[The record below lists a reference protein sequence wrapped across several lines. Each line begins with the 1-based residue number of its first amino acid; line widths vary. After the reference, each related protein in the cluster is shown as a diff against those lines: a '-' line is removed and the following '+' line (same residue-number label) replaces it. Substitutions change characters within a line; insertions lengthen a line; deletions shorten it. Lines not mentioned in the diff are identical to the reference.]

1 MNNPLLHPFT
11 TPHETAPFSKIHT
24 NHFLTAIE
32 FSIEKA
38 KNEWQELINNP
49 EKPTFEN
56 TLKRLD
62 QLGELLS
69 RNASL
74 LHNLNA
80 AETSPELQKTT
91 QQAAPLLTDFYNNL
105 RLDPA
110 LFERIQYVYSHKDN
124 EQLTTEEQTLL
135 NKQYKSFTRN
145 GALLASEDKKRL
157 KQIDTELTQLS
168 LRFGEH
174 VLADTQ
180 NYFLH
185 LTKTSDIKGLPD
197 SAVSAAKAAA
207 QDRNLDGWVIT
218 LDYPSYLPFMTYAE
232 NRERRKELALAFGR
246 KGFQKNSNNNETILL
261 KLAQLRHQRAQ
272 LLGYESHAAF
282 VLEERMAQS
291 ETEVRRFLD
300 HLHEQAR
307 PAAENEWEALITFA
321 RKQLGIDSVQK
332 WDTAFITEKIK
343 QEKLQLNEQELK
355 PYFAL
360 PNVLQGLFAIT
371 QELYGLHFKKTD
383 SIEGYHPDV
392 QCFEVTDTK
401 GNFVAVLYMD
411 FFPRPG
417 KRNGAWMTTFRSQK
431 KGIRPHVSIV
441 CNFTPP
447 SKTVPSL
454 LTFQEVTTLFHEF
467 GHALHGMLS
476 NTTYSSLSGTSVY
489 WDFVELPSQIME
501 NWCYEEEAL
510 KRFAKHYQTGDVLE
524 LEQIKKLKKIA
535 QFQQGLQTLR
545 QLSFAYLDL
554 SYHGKDAA
562 TITRV
567 KEHEKNVL
575 RPFQWTPDVEENAM
589 SPSFSHI
596 FQGGYSAG
604 YYSYKWAE
612 VLDADAF
619 EKFVKEGIFDQA
631 TAHCFVQEI
640 LSKGGT
646 EHPMELYKKFR
657 GKEPTIEALLRRSGL
672 IHS

>member
-1 MNNPLLHPFT
+1 MDNPLLHPFT

-62 QLGELLS
+62 QLGELLG

-291 ETEVRRFLD
+291 ETEVRHFLD

-307 PAAENEWEALITFA
+307 PAAENEWEALIAFA

-371 QELYGLHFKKTD
+371 QELYGLRFKKTD

-447 SKTVPSL
+447 SETVPSL

-489 WDFVELPSQIME
+489 WDFVELPSQILE
-501 NWCYEEEAL
+501 NWCYEPEAL
-510 KRFAKHYQTGDVLE
+510 ALFAKHYETGE
-524 LEQIKKLKKIA
+524 LLPKEYVDRIVESQ
-535 QFQQGLQTLR
+535 QFMEGYATLR
-545 QLSFAYLDL
+545 QLNFGYLDMT
-554 SYHGKDAA
+554 YHGLTEPMLGSVADFERAA
-562 TITRV
+562 TADTQ
-567 KEHEKNVL
+567 L
-575 RPFQWTPDVEENAM
+575 FSPVEGTLSSTA
-589 SPSFSHI
+589 FSHI

-619 EKFVKEGIFDQA
+619 ERFKEEGIFNEVVA
-631 TAHCFVQEI
+631 NGFAEI
-640 LSKGGT
+640 LSSGGT
-646 EHPMELYKKFR
+646 IAPDDLFKKFR
-657 GKEPTIEALLRRSGL
+657 GRDPKVDALLKRAG
-672 IHS
+672 IAA